1 MDKRGTGTIS
11 IGPSLSQKGVRVLEL
26 SLKEKSVLVTGG
38 NRGIGLAIA
47 LAFADEGANVAICG
61 RDQTA
66 LASAKA
72 DIEERGVKAHAIA
85 ADLFTAE
92 GCERAIEE
100 TVDAF
105 GAFNV
110 LVSNASTNI
119 GGTLETLT
127 DDQAIERVMGK
138 TLAAMRLSR
147 AALPHLRTAGGG
159 RIICIGGT
167 AARTPG
173 KTSLPSGLGNSSL
186 VNFVKH
192 FSNDVGPENITVN
205 VVHPPFTK
213 TDRYPAR
220 LEARAEQLGVSLE
233 EAEASFAADFPIG
246 RIVEPADIAPM
257 VLFLA
262 SPQAAAVTGQAIAV
276 DGGSTQMVVY

>member
-1 MDKRGTGTIS
+1 M
-11 IGPSLSQKGVRVLEL
+11 VLEL

-61 RDQTA
+61 RDQAALTTA
-66 LASAKA
+66 KSA
-72 DIEERGVKAHAIA
+72 IEERGVKAHTIA
-85 ADLFTAE
+85 ADLFTAA
-92 GCERAIEE
+92 GCEAAIKE
-100 TVDAF
+100 TADTF
-105 GAFNV
+105 GSFHV

-147 AALPHLRTAGGG
+147 AALPHLRAAGGG

-220 LEARAEQLGVSLE
+220 LEARAVQLGVSLA

-262 SPQAAAVTGQAIAV
+262 SPHAAAITGQAIAV
-276 DGGSTQMVVY
+276 DGGSTQMVTY

>member
-1 MDKRGTGTIS
+1 M
-11 IGPSLSQKGVRVLEL
+11 VLEL

-61 RDQTA
+61 RDQAA
-66 LASAKA
+66 LATAKSA
-72 DIEERGVKAHAIA
+72 IEARGVKAHTIA
-85 ADLFTAE
+85 ADLFTAA
-92 GCERAIEE
+92 GCEAAIKE
-100 TVDAF
+100 TADTF
-105 GAFNV
+105 GSFHV

-147 AALPHLRTAGGG
+147 AALPHLRAAGGG

-192 FSNDVGPENITVN
+192 FSNDVGSESITVN

-220 LEARAEQLGVSLE
+220 LEARAAQLGVSLA
-233 EAEASFAADFPIG
+233 EAEASFVADFPIG

-262 SPQAAAVTGQAIAV
+262 SPHAAAITGQAIAV
-276 DGGSTQMVVY
+276 DGGSTQMVPY

>member
-1 MDKRGTGTIS
+1 M
-11 IGPSLSQKGVRVLEL
+11 EL
-26 SLKEKSVLVTGG
+26 SLKDKSVLVTGG

-61 RDQTA
+61 RDKVA
-66 LASAKA
+66 LAAAKSEIKA
-72 DIEERGVKAHAIA
+72 RNVKAHTIA

-92 GCERAIEE
+92 GCERAVLE
-100 TVDAF
+100 TTDAF
-105 GAFNV
+105 GGLNV

-119 GGTLETLT
+119 GGTLESLT

-147 AALPHLRTAGGG
+147 VALPHFRDAGGG

-192 FSNDVGPENITVN
+192 FSNDVGPENITENLVP
-205 VVHPPFTK
+205 PPFKK

-220 LEARAEQLGVSLE
+220 LQARAEQLNVSLE
-233 EAEASFAADFPIG
+233 EAEASFVADFPIG

-262 SPQAAAVTGQAIAV
+262 SPQAAAVTGQAVAIV
-276 DGGSTQMVVY
+276 GGSSQIVTY

>member
-1 MDKRGTGTIS
+1 MCRPTQQYLFKR
-11 IGPSLSQKGVRVLEL
+11 KFRRGVRAIDLE
-26 SLKEKSVLVTGG
+26 LKEKSVVVTGG

-47 LAFADEGANVAICG
+47 QAFANEGANVAAVG
-61 RDQTA
+61 RDTEA
-66 LASAKA
+66 LEQARA
-72 DIEERGVKAHAIA
+72 DIAGRGVKAQAIT
-85 ADLFTAE
+85 ADLFTAD
-92 GCERAIEE
+92 GCAAVIDK
-100 TVDAF
+100 TVNEF
-105 GAFNV
+105 GGLDV

-119 GGTLETLT
+119 GGTLESLS
-127 DDQAIERVMGK
+127 DEQALERVMGK

-147 AALPHLRTAGGG
+147 AALPYLRKSSCG
-159 RIICIGGT
+159 RIICVGGT
-167 AARTPG
+167 AARAPA

-192 FSNDVGPENITVN
+192 FSNDVGPDGITVN

-220 LEARAEQLGVSLE
+220 LEARAKELGVSLE
-233 EAEASFAADFPIG
+233 EAEADFTANFPIG
-246 RIVEPADIAPM
+246 RIVEPGDIAPM

-262 SPQAAAVTGQAIAV
+262 SPGAAAVTGQAIAV

>member
-1 MDKRGTGTIS
+1 MKTIE
-11 IGPSLSQKGVRVLEL
+11 LEL
-26 SLKEKSVLVTGG
+26 KNKSVLVTGG

-47 LAFADEGANVAICG
+47 LAFAEEGANVAICG
-61 RDQTA
+61 RDQDA
-66 LASAKA
+66 LAASKAK
-72 DIEERGVKAHAIA
+72 IEALGVKAESIA
-85 ADLFTAE
+85 ADLFTAD
-92 GCERAIEE
+92 GCAKAIDD
-100 TVDAF
+100 TVAAF
-105 GAFNV
+105 GGLDV
-110 LVSNASTNI
+110 LISNASTNI
-119 GGTLETLT
+119 GGTLETLS
-127 DDQAIERVMGK
+127 DEQALERVMGK

-147 AALPHLRTAGGG
+147 ASLPHLRKAGGG

-167 AARTPG
+167 AARTPA
-173 KTSLPSGLGNSSL
+173 KTSLPSGLGNAAL

-192 FSNDVGPENITVN
+192 FSNDVGPERITVN

-220 LEARAEQLGVSLE
+220 LQARAEQLGVSLE

-262 SPQAAAVTGQAIAV
+262 SPGAAAVTGQAIAV
-276 DGGSTQMVVY
+276 DGGSTQSVVY

>member
-1 MDKRGTGTIS
+1 M
-11 IGPSLSQKGVRVLEL
+11 EL

-61 RDQTA
+61 RDQAA
-66 LASAKA
+66 LATAKSAL
-72 DIEERGVKAHAIA
+72 EERGVKAHTIA
-85 ADLFTAE
+85 ADLFTAA
-92 GCERAIEE
+92 GCEAAIKE
-100 TVDAF
+100 TADTF
-105 GAFNV
+105 GSFHV

-147 AALPHLRTAGGG
+147 AALPHLRAAGCG

-220 LEARAEQLGVSLE
+220 LEARAVQLGVSLA

-262 SPQAAAVTGQAIAV
+262 SPHAAAITGQAIAV
-276 DGGSTQMVVY
+276 DGGSTQMVTY

>member
-1 MDKRGTGTIS
+1 
-11 IGPSLSQKGVRVLEL
+11 VRAIDLE
-26 SLKEKSVLVTGG
+26 LKEKSVVVTGG

-47 LAFADEGANVAICG
+47 QAFADEGANVAVVG
-61 RDQTA
+61 RDTGA
-66 LASAKA
+66 LEKARA
-72 DIEERGVKAHAIA
+72 DIAGRGVKAQAIA
-85 ADLFTAE
+85 ADLFTAN
-92 GCERAIEE
+92 GCADVIDE
-100 TVDAF
+100 TMNAF
-105 GAFNV
+105 GGLDV

-119 GGTLETLT
+119 GGTLESLS
-127 DDQAIERVMGK
+127 DEQALERVMGK

-147 AALPHLRTAGGG
+147 AALPYLRKSSCG
-159 RIICIGGT
+159 RIICVGGT
-167 AARTPG
+167 AARTPA

-192 FSNDVGPENITVN
+192 FSNDVGPDGITVN

-220 LEARAEQLGVSLE
+220 LEARAKELGVSLE
-233 EAEASFAADFPIG
+233 EAEADFAANFPIG
-246 RIVEPADIAPM
+246 RIVEPSDIAPM

-262 SPQAAAVTGQAIAV
+262 SPGAAAVTGQAIAV

>member
-1 MDKRGTGTIS
+1 MWRYAVGTKRRPLQNLQS
-11 IGPSLSQKGVRVLEL
+11 KH
-26 SLKEKSVLVTGG
+26 
-38 NRGIGLAIA
+38 A
-47 LAFADEGANVAICG
+47 
-61 RDQTA
+61 
-66 LASAKA
+66 ASA
-72 DIEERGVKAHAIA
+72 HTIA
-85 ADLFTAE
+85 AACLRPQAAKTVKETAD
-92 GCERAIEE
+92 
-100 TVDAF
+100 TF
-105 GAFNV
+105 GSFHV

-147 AALPHLRTAGGG
+147 AALPHLRAAGGG

-192 FSNDVGPENITVN
+192 FSNDVGSESITVN

-220 LEARAEQLGVSLE
+220 LEARAAQQLA
-233 EAEASFAADFPIG
+233 EAEAVRCRLSVG
-246 RIVEPADIAPM
+246 RIVEPGDIAPM
-257 VLFLA
+257 VLFWLPA
-262 SPQAAAVTGQAIAV
+262 CGRNHWTSHRRRRRVDADGNLLSRIIVGGGRLYHPAAL
-276 DGGSTQMVVY
+276 